1 MNCKS
6 VQEWLPL
13 YVGRDLE
20 ENRNRV
26 ITAHLQSCAAC
37 SGLATEYHETRQSLG
52 DFTPPSF
59 GEDVYS
65 SIRQNVLR
73 EIEREAPDTTPG
85 PLPQLFLN
93 VFRPRLVWAVASILL
108 FAVFLFAFYFIG
120 HRGNIN
126 QPVVGLKAEALPYSP
141 TDGPSKSPV
150 ETKIKPHRIL
160 ARKRFGLA
168 DRGAIAAMNTRVQ
181 PSIRSEAALESN
193 KIAGPTAAQS
203 SDKFLR
209 LEMQTKDPNIRI
221 IWLTPQ
227 RTKHESPVKVTRGV

>member
-13 YVGRDLE
+13 YVGHDLE

-26 ITAHLQSCAAC
+26 INAHLKSCTTCA
-37 SGLATEYHETRQSLG
+37 GLATEYHETCQLLG
-52 DFTPPSF
+52 DFTPPAF

-73 EIEREAPDTTPG
+73 EAPHASPG
-85 PLPQLFLN
+85 PLAQLFLN
-93 VFRPRLVWAVASILL
+93 IFRPQVAWAVASVLL
-108 FAVFLFAFYFIG
+108 FAVCLFAFYFIAN
-120 HRGNIN
+120 RRSIN
-126 QPVVGLKAEALPYSP
+126 QPVAVLKPEAPPHSP
-141 TDGPSKSPV
+141 TGGPSNSPP
-150 ETKIKPHRIL
+150 EKAIKPHRIVT
-160 ARKRFGLA
+160 RKRFGLA
-168 DRGAIAAMNTRVQ
+168 DRGATTAVNRRGQ

-193 KIAGPTAAQS
+193 NLAGPTAVQS
-203 SDKFLR
+203 SGKFIR

-227 RTKHESPVKVTRGV
+227 RTKHETPLKVSRGV